1 MKSIKRSRRERRL
14 ERALLVIDGLCMDQ
28 DGELFETI
36 YMIAHAAVGRC
47 GNPHKDWL
55 KDTKKIEL
63 TLKEA
68 NVVDAVEI
76 ASRPLR

>member
-1 MKSIKRSRRERRL
+1 MKIPKRSRRERRL

-28 DGELFETI
+28 DGGLFETI

-47 GNPHKDWL
+47 GNPHKNWR
-55 KDTKKIEL
+55 KETKEIEL
-63 TLKEA
+63 KLKEA